1 MRIVKEA
8 EERRNE
14 ILDTAEQLFIE
25 KGYDSASTN
34 DILDRIGIARGTL
47 YYHFGSKEEIL
58 DAIIERLTDR
68 IVQRVSEAA
77 GDKQRPVLE
86 RLIKSLMAMNADN
99 ETGAFVI
106 EQIHK
111 PQNALMHQKSNKKL
125 TERINPILTGLVRE
139 GIKEGL
145 FSTDHPDEAVD
156 MIMLYS
162 NIEFDGLNEMEE
174 EVRLKKT
181 EGFIYNVERLLG
193 AGQGSLVN
201 YIKPLFAPSR
211 V

>member
-14 ILDTAEQLFIE
+14 ILDTAEQLFTE
-25 KGYDSASTN
+25 KGYDAASTN

-58 DAIIERLTDR
+58 DAMIERLTDR
-68 IVQRVSEAA
+68 IVKRVSEAA
-77 GDKQRPVLE
+77 GDTHLPVLE
-86 RLIKSLMAMNADN
+86 RLIKALMSMNADN
-99 ETGAFVI
+99 ETGRLVI

-125 TERINPILTGLVRE
+125 TERINPILTDIVKE
-139 GIKEGL
+139 GIREGL
-145 FSTDHPDEAVD
+145 FNTDHPDEAVE

-174 EVRLKKT
+174 EVRTKKA

-193 AGQGSLVN
+193 TGQGSLVE
-201 YIKPLFAPSR
+201 YIRPLFL
-211 V
+211 